1 MPDQFGFSEGVKT
14 LTGSL
19 DASRESAKSLT
30 KSVEDIQKDSA
41 SVAQD
46 KARERRRI
54 DRENELKKELFL
66 RKVLTEWQR
75 QEDIRREEARLKADF
90 IRRNGN
96 KWAEIEALKAKL
108 EKSEQAY
115 KKAFDADLSAVR
127 RAQIYCFLAAAVVAY
142 FIVWGDK

>member
-30 KSVEDIQKDSA
+30 KSVENIQKDGV
-41 SVAQD
+41 SVAQE
-46 KARERRRI
+46 KAKERRRI

-66 RKVLTEWQR
+66 KKVLAEWQK

-90 IRRNGN
+90 ISRNGN
-96 KWAEIEALKAKL
+96 KWSEIEALKAKL
-108 EKSEQAY
+108 EKSERAY
-115 KKAFDADLSAVR
+115 KEAFDKDLDAVR
-127 RAQIYCFLAAAVVAY
+127 RVQIYCFLAAAVVAY
-142 FIVWGDK
+142 FIVWG